1 MGQPREHFP
10 AANEPIG
17 QGNLRTS
24 RPPACQQRAARPQ
37 PWRRQRQVIAAAR
50 PNDIVPVRRVV
61 LQLRQSRQRRAIG
74 RLHGLA
80 IGKAGV
86 QRRGE
91 QPAGPSRR
99 LAPRAKHGPH
109 PGPIDQQLCHAPAE
123 TPIQDNQ
130 LDLARHEQ
138 ARQVLGHDIRL
149 VAVLVLQVQHVALAV
164 ADEVQNPE
172 RVRPGDLQRVT
183 QPGGRRRH
191 KTHQRQRR
199 SRRGPALR
207 RRRDGT
213 SQRAP
218 LGHGVQ
224 WVERVV
230 IPVQPGI
237 GRRDQPEHRQI
248 APQLGKAG
256 VAREIAAAGHRE
268 AAGQRIEICVSGCY
282 CLIHAAQYSSNSA
295 KAKRQRSAFRYR
307 LPSNYAASACG
318 RAQRVARM
326 VPPSTGI
333 IAPCTYPAAGEHR
346 NTATLANS
354 SGSPIRPSGDPA
366 AWRRTA
372 SSMVMLLAC
381 AR

>member
-61 LQLRQSRQRRAIG
+61 PQLRQSRQRRAIG
-74 RLHGLA
+74 RLHGVA
-80 IGKAGV
+80 IGEAGV

-99 LAPRAKHGPH
+99 LAPSAEHRSH
-109 PGPIDQQLCHAPAE
+109 PSPIDQQLGHAPAE

-130 LDLARHEQ
+130 LDLARHQQ
-138 ARQVLGHDIRL
+138 ARQVLGHDIRF

-164 ADEVQNPE
+164 ADEVQNAE
-172 RVRPGDLQRVT
+172 RVRPGDLQRLT

-191 KTHQRQRR
+191 ETHQRQRR
-199 SRRGPALR
+199 CRRGPALR

-224 WVERVV
+224 RVERVV
-230 IPVQPGI
+230 IPVQPSI

-268 AAGQRIEICVSGCY
+268 AAGQQIEICVSGC
-282 CLIHAAQYSSNSA
+282 CCFIHAAQYSSNSP
-295 KAKRQRSAFRYR
+295 KAKRQPSAFRPR
-307 LPSNYAASACG
+307 LPSTYAASAFD
-318 RAQRVARM
+318 RAQSVAWID
-326 VPPSTGI
+326 PPSTGI
-333 IAPCTYPAAGEHR
+333 IAPWTYPAAGEHR

-354 SGSPIRPSGDPA
+354 AGSPMRPSGDPA
-366 AWRRTA
+366 ACRRIA
-372 SSMVMLLAC
+372 SSTLMLWA
-381 AR
+381 